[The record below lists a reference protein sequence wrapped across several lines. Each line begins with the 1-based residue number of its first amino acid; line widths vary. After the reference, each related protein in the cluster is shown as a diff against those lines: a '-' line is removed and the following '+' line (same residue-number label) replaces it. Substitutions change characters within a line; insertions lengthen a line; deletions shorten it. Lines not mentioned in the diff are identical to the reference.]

1 MKVLRKQ
8 RVNELTQQL
17 VGINVCRIYLYYE
30 KLKLEEFYL
39 MVRSREYE
47 SVEVK
52 VTRDEM
58 SKKGKGQWIP

>member
-1 MKVLRKQ
+1 
-8 RVNELTQQL
+8 VNELTQQL
-17 VGINVCRIYLYYE
+17 VGINVCRKYLYYE